1 MILTVSDTGKDGL
14 LVCGPRG
21 TERYLRATRHFLYRP
36 QFALEARDIAPASA
50 LDDKEPSTAVCYS
63 DSEISIHGI
72 ALAPMKAGVKRKL
85 DGSAAISDLPSSPP
99 SSVSCASETKSE
111 DAVCYVVE
119 TAEQRG
125 KFLVEKA
132 RAFGVPPGK
141 LFGQLHQG
149 KDVELPDGRV
159 VKSSDCVSPSL
170 PGSGCAV
177 IACPSIAFVDQLVS
191 AAGFARYQKKIEGQD
206 SQPELQL
213 QVIYHLADQQVLGH
227 PKYIAWAQRFGSDVD
242 HVLLNHEGCAQK
254 TVFRASAN
262 LQAQLQTVFPN
273 AFPKSDYEERD
284 AEIAFSRTI
293 QHEIAGAGSKCKP
306 VIPAESMLSYTI
318 TPVMRRGF
326 DASRCFQRLDHQTI
340 EESTRAI
347 RGSLASA
354 EKDNTTTLEPP
365 KVHGRITF
373 LGTGC
378 AIPSKYRNVTGMYLE
393 IEQPSTGE
401 SPSWVGMMLDCGEG
415 SYGQLA
421 RYANGDAARLRA
433 LVNQLKCIWISHNHA
448 DHHLGVVRML
458 SERSR
463 EQEQLLVL
471 GPAPVQYWLQEYA
484 QVDPT
489 VAGKYTFVDNAGFNE
504 QDERFEDLVAVT
516 KPTRGWLRETLQ
528 ITQLQC
534 VPVKHAHLSYAA
546 VVTFQDSMKIAFSG
560 DCRPSDEFANA
571 AHGAFL
577 MIHEATFE
585 DNMTQEA
592 KQKAHSTTSEAI
604 RVGRAA
610 GAQHVVLTHFSQRYP
625 KMPVLDGAETVT
637 DGHNPDVLTAIDMLS
652 LRFSE
657 LHQPQLMDICTQL
670 MTKDDKD
677 SDEAQ
682 DQE

>member
-14 LVCGPRG
+14 LVCGPRS
-21 TERYLRATRHFLYRP
+21 TEQYLRATRHFLYRP
-36 QFALEARDIAPASA
+36 QFGLEARDIAPASA
-50 LDDKEPSTAVCYS
+50 LDDKTLACYS
-63 DSEISIHGI
+63 DSEISIYGI
-72 ALAPMKAGVKRKL
+72 AIAPMKAGVKRKL
-85 DGSAAISDLPSSPP
+85 DGSAASESPSSSP
-99 SSVSCASETKSE
+99 SSRSSASDTLSE

-132 RAFGVPPGK
+132 KALGVPPGK
-141 LFGQLHQG
+141 MFGQLHQG
-149 KDVELPDGRV
+149 KDVELPDGRI

-191 AAGFARYQKKIEGQD
+191 ARGFVRYQNKSEDGD
-206 SQPELQL
+206 DQPELQL
-213 QVIYHLADQQVLGH
+213 QVMYHLADKQVLSH

-242 HVLLNHEGCAQK
+242 HVLLNHEGCAEK

-262 LQAQLQTVFPN
+262 LQAQLQTVFPD

-284 AEIAFSRTI
+284 AETAFSRTI
-293 QHEIAGAGSKCKP
+293 QHAIAGTGPKSKS
-306 VIPAESMLSYTI
+306 VVLAESMLSYTI
-318 TPVMRRGF
+318 TPVVRRGF
-326 DASRCFQRLDHQTI
+326 DASRCFQRLDHQAI

-347 RGSLASA
+347 RDTLAVANDTVS
-354 EKDNTTTLEPP
+354 LEPP

-393 IEQPSTGE
+393 IEQPSSSE
-401 SPSWVGMMLDCGEG
+401 SPAWVGLMLDCGEG

-421 RYANGDAARLRA
+421 RYANGDAARLQA

-448 DHHLGVVRML
+448 DHHLGVVRIL
-458 SERSR
+458 SERDR
-463 EQEQLLVL
+463 DQEQLLVL

-504 QDERFEDLVAVT
+504 HDERFEDLIEIT
-516 KPTRGWLRETLQ
+516 KPTRAWLRETLQ

-546 VVTFQDSMKIAFSG
+546 VITFQDSMKIAFSG
-560 DCRPSDEFANA
+560 DCRPSEEFAQA
-571 AHGAFL
+571 AHGTFL

-585 DNMTQEA
+585 DDLKQEA

-604 RVGRAA
+604 RIGQAA

-625 KMPVLDGAETVT
+625 KMPVLETAT
-637 DGHNPDVLTAIDMLS
+637 DSDGHYPDVLTAIDMLS

-670 MTKDDKD
+670 MAKDDKD
-677 SDEAQ
+677 SDEQ
-682 DQE
+682 DQD

>member
-50 LDDKEPSTAVCYS
+50 LDDKEPSTVICYS

-72 ALAPMKAGVKRKL
+72 ALAPMKVGVKRKL
-85 DGSAAISDLPSSPP
+85 DGSAASESPTSSP
-99 SSVSCASETKSE
+99 SASASAASETLSE

-132 RAFGVPPGK
+132 RALGVPPGK
-141 LFGQLHQG
+141 MFGQLHQG
-149 KDVELPDGRV
+149 KDVELPDGRI

-177 IACPSIAFVDQLVS
+177 IACPSITFVDQLVS
-191 AAGFARYQKKIEGQD
+191 APGFARYQKKTEGED
-206 SQPELQL
+206 SQPDLQL
-213 QVIYHLADQQVLGH
+213 QVIYHLADQQVLSH

-242 HVLLNHEGCAQK
+242 HVLLNHEGCAEK

-262 LQAQLQTVFPN
+262 LQAQLQTVFPD

-293 QHEIAGAGSKCKP
+293 QHEIAGAGPKSKP
-306 VIPAESMLSYTI
+306 VVLAESMLSYTI
-318 TPVMRRGF
+318 TPVVRRGF
-326 DASRCFQRLDHQTI
+326 DACRCFQRLDHQAI
-340 EESTRAI
+340 EESTRTI
-347 RGSLASA
+347 RDTLVSA
-354 EKDNTTTLEPP
+354 DKDIAKLDPP

-393 IEQPSTGE
+393 IEQPSSGE
-401 SPSWVGMMLDCGEG
+401 SSSWVGMMLDCGEG

-421 RYANGDAARLRA
+421 RYANGEATQLRA

-458 SERSR
+458 SERDR
-463 EQEQLLVL
+463 DQEQLLVL

-504 QDERFEDLVAVT
+504 QDERFEDQIAIT
-516 KPTRGWLRETLQ
+516 KPTRAWLRETLQ

-546 VVTFQDSMKIAFSG
+546 VVTFQNSMKIAFSG
-560 DCRPSDEFANA
+560 DCRPSDEFATA

-585 DNMTQEA
+585 DDLTHEA

-604 RVGRAA
+604 RIGRAA
-610 GAQHVVLTHFSQRYP
+610 DAQHVVLTHFSQRYP
-625 KMPVLDGAETVT
+625 KMPVLDGAETTT
-637 DGHNPDVLTAIDMLS
+637 DGHNPNVLTAIDMLS

-657 LHQPQLMDICTQL
+657 LHQPQLMDICSQL
-670 MTKDDKD
+670 MTKDDTD
-677 SDEAQ
+677 DQ